1 MNAGQPIRGAET
13 ITCIRSRPRQN
24 ERRLDSMN
32 QGGAYF
38 AEKLAG
44 QLADLAN
51 LLTHLTQT
59 SKNNRLVYQTYSAVT
74 VYLKEALFITR
85 GAL

>member
-1 MNAGQPIRGAET
+1 MIH
-13 ITCIRSRPRQN
+13 
-24 ERRLDSMN
+24 
-32 QGGAYF
+32 GGAYF

-51 LLTHLTQT
+51 LMTHLTQT
-59 SKNNRLVYQTYSAVT
+59 RKNNRLGYQTYSAVT
-74 VYLKEALFITR
+74 VYLKEALFITP